1 MLGRVDYEPYRPR
14 GSTIKSVSIHLPQDS
29 ALTFERL
36 RPYQRDGVRFLLSQK
51 AALLA
56 DEMGLGK
63 TVQTAVALQAGRER
77 FQRNLL
83 VAPTPLCLNWQR
95 ELEAWAPGLSVRRVM
110 GDGQD
115 RAATYSL
122 PVRVLIASYDQIRR
136 DIHRLHGTERF
147 DLVILDEAQRIKG
160 PNSQTS
166 LACRTLQRDRAW
178 ALTGTPLE
186 NEPEDLISIFR
197 FLDPGLLRRGMSI
210 GEIHNAMKGHFL
222 RRTKVDVLQEL
233 PPILVRDLPLELG
246 TLQRRAY
253 DAVWQ
258 ERWSYMPSREEPST
272 ANMLAVL
279 TRLKQLCNY
288 DPLSQQSIKLEALD
302 PLLQRLSEAREKF
315 LLFSQYVETLRW
327 LSSHITLPHDIY
339 HGGQSGEERERVL
352 ADFRNRP
359 GPRGLLVS
367 LRAGGVG
374 LNLQE
379 ASTVIIFDRWWNPA
393 VENQAIHRAHRFG
406 RQEPLQ
412 VVSRIGTRRA
422 EWTSLPRCE
431 KSTWTIW
438 SLTRHKSETGT
449 LRRSW
454 TS

>member
-1 MLGRVDYEPYRPR
+1 MPSHLHDEPTHTY
-14 GSTIKSVSIHLPQDS
+14 
-29 ALTFERL
+29 ANL
-36 RPYQRDGVRFLLSQK
+36 RPYQRDGVRFLLSQD

-63 TVQTAVALQAGRER
+63 TVQTAVALHAGKEQ
-77 FQRNLL
+77 FKRNLL

-95 ELEAWAPGLSVRRVM
+95 ELEAWAPGLSVRRVI

-136 DIHRLHGTERF
+136 DIHRLHGTDRF

-186 NEPEDLISIFR
+186 NEPGDLISLFR
-197 FLDPGLLRRGMSI
+197 FLDPGLLRSGMSI
-210 GEIHNAMKGHFL
+210 RQMHDAMQGHFL
-222 RRTKVDVLQEL
+222 RRTKADVLQEL
-233 PPILVRDLPLELG
+233 PPILVRDISLELG
-246 TLQRRAY
+246 ASQRKAY

-258 ERWSYMPSREEPST
+258 DRWSYVAVSGEPST
-272 ANMLAVL
+272 ANMLAIL

-288 DPLSQQSIKLEALD
+288 DPHSQQSIKLDALD
-302 PLLQRLSEAREKF
+302 SLFQRLRETREKF
-315 LLFSQYVETLRW
+315 LVFSQYVETLRW
-327 LSSHITLPHDIY
+327 LSPRLELPHDIY
-339 HGGQSGEERERVL
+339 HGGQSGETRERIL
-352 ADFRNRP
+352 AEFRDRP
-359 GPRGLLVS
+359 GPRGLLIS

-379 ASTVIIFDRWWNPA
+379 ASTVIVFDRWWNPA

-412 VVSRIGTRRA
+412 VVRFTVERTVEERIAEILDGKEELFEEYVESAPGPFQPGEVPDQQLRA
-422 EWTSLPRCE
+422 ILD
-431 KSTWTIW
+431 
-438 SLTRHKSETGT
+438 L
-449 LRRSW
+449 
-454 TS
+454 